1 MNFLRSLLNISQS
14 QSLNECNQRTR
25 TLQDLSKTL
34 KEKSRCLALGGKN
47 YRTVFSLLSLHN
59 VVWRRLL
66 PNKHNIMTQS
76 KYRTKN
82 ISLAFL
88 FCFSQDFI
96 PRVNCWVLCRSTVKG
111 KLSLTAYKFTW
122 ATNPILCPIY
132 RPTAPQPMKKSLKLT
147 QNLLNHWTRREN
159 CRYDLENSQNKQM
172 AMMTTLRRTINIG
185 NNEQQVDNK

>member
-1 MNFLRSLLNISQS
+1 MDFLRGLLNISQS
-14 QSLNECNQRTR
+14 KSLDECNQRTR

-34 KEKSRCLALGGKN
+34 KEEIRCLASGGRS

-59 VVWRRLL
+59 VVWPRLV

-88 FCFSQDFI
+88 FCFSQDFM
-96 PRVNCWVLCRSTVKG
+96 PRVNCWALSRSTVKG

-122 ATNPILCPIY
+122 ATKPIVCPID
-132 RPTAPQPMKKSLKLT
+132 RSTAPQPMNKSLKRT
-147 QNLLNHWTRREN
+147 QNLLNHWTRGEN

-172 AMMTTLRRTINIG
+172 AMMTTLKRSINIG

>member
-1 MNFLRSLLNISQS
+1 MQPTHENL
-14 QSLNECNQRTR
+14 TR
-25 TLQDLSKTL
+25 FVKDSER
-34 KEKSRCLALGGKN
+34 EKSVSCLGRQKLSDC
-47 YRTVFSLLSLHN
+47 FSLLSLHN
-59 VVWRRLL
+59 VVWGRLL

-88 FCFSQDFI
+88 FFSQDFI

-132 RPTAPQPMKKSLKLT
+132 RPTAPQPMKKSLKRT

-159 CRYDLENSQNKQM
+159 CRHDLENSHNKQM
-172 AMMTTLRRTINIG
+172 EMMTTLRRTINIE
-185 NNEQQVDNK
+185 NNKQQVDNK